1 MAMEDGVV
9 DHGGYIIENDDRSNA
24 TQLFHFINVMC
35 NISLDFIRIYNQQAP
50 LVLWLRKLFS
60 SLETFS

>member
-35 NISLDFIRIYNQQAP
+35 NISLDFIRIYNQK
-50 LVLWLRKLFS
+50 VLNISFVSKFQ
-60 SLETFS
+60 